1 MKNISLILL
10 MSSLLIQ
17 IVFGQQPVASTSQK
31 APAHGDATP
40 AEPNAAPDK
49 FHQLLAR
56 SNGAWTGQAT
66 MTFAPD
72 APPMTSTSTLTN
84 SMAMGGLYQVSEI
97 NYTIGGKRMT
107 GIRVTGYDETKKIFT
122 RAMIQDG
129 GNGVAMEGPW
139 DEPTKSITFLYKQCD
154 SSGRENQMREVY
166 TIADENTEVLEIYR
180 IDPQTKKEFKILNVK
195 WTRDN

>member
-1 MKNISLILL
+1 MKALSLTLL
-10 MSSLLIQ
+10 ISSLLIQ
-17 IVFGQQPVASTSQK
+17 VVFGQQPIASTSQK
-31 APAHGDATP
+31 APAHGDGAS
-40 AEPNAAPDK
+40 AKPNPAPDK
-49 FHQLLAR
+49 FRQLLAR
-56 SNGAWTGQAT
+56 SNGAWTGHAT

-107 GIRVTGYDETKKIFT
+107 GIRVTGYDATKKIFT

-139 DEPTKSITFLYKQCD
+139 DEATRSITFLYKQLT
-154 SSGRENQMREVY
+154 SSGREDQMKEVY

-180 IDPQTKKEFKILNVK
+180 IDPQTRKEFKILNVK
-195 WTRDN
+195 WSRDN